1 MTSTSIVLHPP
12 LSLRSPFHYRRH
24 ISCHSGKTG
33 TSTPMPVA
41 ASWFSKALGQRL
53 NTAGVL
59 WSLKVATKQP
69 QLLIPHVSVADIR
82 SIEWDVLEKAG
93 FRGVVFDKD
102 NTITAPY
109 SLALWPLLESSFKKC
124 CDAFPGKVAVLSNS
138 AGLNEYDPDGSHAR
152 TIEESIQGVHVIRHE
167 TKKPAGSAEEIEE
180 YFNCPASNIVM
191 VGDRYFTDIV
201 YGNRN
206 GFLTIVTQPLSM
218 IGEPFVVQQVE
229 VTLVCKLS
237 NGYLSN
243 RFLLWI

>member
-1 MTSTSIVLHPP
+1 MSIVLHPP

-138 AGLNEYDPDGSHAR
+138 AGMDYYGCGSDRSIHFVLNSLTPHLFFVQVWMSMILMAPMPELSRNQFKVFMWSGMVIPTVIILNPKSL
-152 TIEESIQGVHVIRHE
+152 TWMILKFESILGERR
-167 TKKPAGSAEEIEE
+167 
-180 YFNCPASNIVM
+180 NC
-191 VGDRYFTDIV
+191 
-201 YGNRN
+201 
-206 GFLTIVTQPLSM
+206 
-218 IGEPFVVQQVE
+218 
-229 VTLVCKLS
+229 
-237 NGYLSN
+237 
-243 RFLLWI
+243 